1 MSAVKLPDKHYVGL
15 VKREESSLPLG
26 FMTVWGAD
34 AAAAKRMST
43 VDGWSNR
50 GHSTQVKLPPM
61 ILDNK
66 PMSGF
71 KLGGDILTTNYATN
85 YGGHDKW
92 RIEDPRGFE
101 LEITSGNLAQ
111 LLAYGTV
118 EQGEILDECVW
129 AREGANNILLST
141 NTQEYQ
147 TALAATKVANTKSSW
162 KDVRIGNTVVLQ
174 NGHQGQYLGKFSVMF
189 RNIYGDYSRRYDIHF
204 TDKAYSLFW
213 NENEKIVRLIRTPK
227 LSGILSS
234 DVVSEQDAER
244 MANECRSNH
253 DINIEVNANFYSDG
267 IVAFISQHTDTG
279 KRLDYKFT
287 LEDLDYNSQPPAY
300 TPSNQII
307 LAETKDYFGQYTYIS
322 RKSTITRIDKPALE
336 KNQVVF
342 FQQRAT
348 RSYSSW
354 HQYEDEYKEIDTIDI
369 LSYYKLTV
377 TIVTPCGN
385 TITNR
390 I

>member
-1 MSAVKLPDKHYVGL
+1 MSSSAVKLPAKHYVGL
-15 VKREESSLPLG
+15 VKREESNLPLG

-34 AAAAKRMST
+34 AAAAKRMVT
-43 VDGWSNR
+43 VDDWCKR
-50 GHSTQVKLPPM
+50 GSSTQVKLPPM
-61 ILDNK
+61 ILDNV

-71 KLGGDILTTNYATN
+71 KLGGDIRTTN

-118 EQGEILDECVW
+118 DQGEILDECVW

-147 TALAATKVANTKSSW
+147 TALAATKVANTKASW
-162 KDVRIGNTVVLQ
+162 KDVKIGNTVVLQ
-174 NGHQGQYLGKFSVMF
+174 NGHQGQYLGKFSVMY
-189 RNIYGDYSRRYDIHF
+189 RNIYGYHNGQYDIHF

-213 NENEKIVRLIRTPK
+213 NENEKIVRLVRTPK

-234 DVVSEQDAER
+234 DIISEQDAER
-244 MANECRSNH
+244 IANECRSNH
-253 DINIEVNANFYSDG
+253 DITIEVNANFYSDG
-267 IVAFISQHTDTG
+267 IVAFISQKTDTG
-279 KRLDYKFT
+279 TRLDYKFA
-287 LEDLDYNSQPPAY
+287 LEDLDYTPQPTAY
-300 TPSNQII
+300 TPRYDMI
-307 LAETKDYFGQYTYIS
+307 LAETKDYFGHYTYIS
-322 RKSTITRIDKPALE
+322 RKSTITRIDKNALQ
-336 KNQVVF
+336 KNKVVF
-342 FQQRAT
+342 FQQRST
-348 RSYSSW
+348 QSYSHW
-354 HQYEDEYKEIDTIDI
+354 HQYEDEYKEVDTIDI

-385 TITNR
+385 TIKNR
-390 I
+390 L